1 MAVNRDRM
9 AEGRRNSTLHSLNPV
24 CSLSAAT
31 YCFLIEIDSF
41 IWTAWHEKFIGFLF
55 KILTSG
61 VFSYTRGILGMGPKT
76 KHEFHL
82 CLMYILHI
90 LPKGNLLH
98 SILHPDFD
106 CHLFFEIRYRTFHL
120 WYWVFQ
126 ILDFPIW
133 NAHMCSENI
142 DKVLYVLE
150 SECKVDGTFS
160 TKTWDYVMSLFLI
173 NEVLN

>member
-9 AEGRRNSTLHSLNPV
+9 AEGRRNSTLYSLNPV
-24 CSLSAAT
+24 CSVSAAT

-61 VFSYTRGILGMGPKT
+61 VFSYAGGVLGPRLNMTFISVLCIYYTYCPKVICCT
-76 KHEFHL
+76 VF
-82 CLMYILHI
+82 CT
-90 LPKGNLLH
+90 
-98 SILHPDFD
+98 DFD
-106 CHLFFEIRYRTFHL
+106 RHLFFEIRYRTFHL